1 MAIKV
6 VVDSATDISMK
17 DAEQMGIIM
26 VPMTITIGS
35 EEYQDGVSLL
45 PKEFYEKLIESDNLP
60 KTSQINSFAWKEVF
74 ERYTANGNELVV
86 ITISSKLSGTY
97 NSARMAAEEFGGR
110 VVVIDSLNAAIGE
123 RLLAEYAIRLVDNGW
138 DINKI
143 VDELEEKKNKIHLM
157 AMLGTLEY
165 LKKGGRISGAV
176 AIAGKLLSIKPVI
189 AIIDGEVKMIGKAM
203 GSKNGS
209 NLLNKL
215 VADKG
220 GIDFNMPFGVVWSGL
235 DDSTLN
241 KYVEDSSNLWQGET
255 NNIPKY
261 MLGGTI
267 GTHVGPG
274 AIGVAF
280 FEK

>member
-60 KTSQINSFAWKEVF
+60 KTSQINSFTWKEVF
-74 ERYTANGNELVV
+74 EKYTANGDELVV

-143 VDELEEKKNKIHLM
+143 VDELEEKKNKINLM

-203 GSKNGS
+203 GSKNGG

>member
-74 ERYTANGNELVV
+74 EKYTANGDELVV

-143 VDELEEKKNKIHLM
+143 VDELEEKKNKINLM

-203 GSKNGS
+203 GSKNGG

-235 DDSTLN
+235 DNSTLN

-255 NNIPKY
+255 SNIPKY